1 MTRYQVTIPNDRGW
15 WSVNVDAMN
24 EREARAAALWQYNA
38 GLARMNLNTLDALPA
53 GTVCKVVHP

>member
-1 MTRYQVTIPNDRGW
+1 MTRYLFTIPHDKGW
-15 WSVNVDAMN
+15 WSLNIDALN

-38 GLARMNLNTLDALPA
+38 GLARQGLWPVEGLPA